1 MIEELVQ
8 QCADRTGLTVDQ
20 ARTALSAALSLI
32 QKHADAA
39 KTADL
44 FAAIP
49 GTSELAQAGAA
60 MTQQKSGGLIG
71 GMMRQVGGSSGAA
84 MSDAM
89 ALGQKLARQ
98 GIMVSDMQA
107 ILPVAMTFV
116 EQKTGTDQLRA
127 VLENVPGL
135 GPLLTAES

>member
-8 QCADRTGLTVDQ
+8 LCAERTGLTVDQ

-32 QKHADAA
+32 QKHADGA
-39 KTADL
+39 KVTEL
-44 FAAIP
+44 FSAIP
-49 GTSELAQAGAA
+49 GSADLAQAGAV

-107 ILPVAMTFV
+107 ILPVAMSFV
-116 EQKTGTDQLRA
+116 EAKTGQDLLRA
-127 VLENVPGL
+127 VLESVPGL